1 MLAPFCSVVCPDD
14 PSQCSIVCFSTLVC
28 FYCSGSVF
36 GIIFK
41 LKNEAITIV
50 FALIIKSI
58 LKRSLTPLTE
68 IQPTKP
74 INSGELLVKTTLKK
88 NYKTLSPWKPIKNW
102 GKAQEFCTLLYV
114 KTLKLVLTL
123 NCVSNVLIKLLIF
136 ISGLYLHN
144 TNFLLYLF
152 HNGLINF
159 NHLRHCE

>member
-88 NYKTLSPWKPIKNW
+88 ITKLCLLGNRLKIG
-102 GKAQEFCTLLYV
+102 GK
-114 KTLKLVLTL
+114 LKSFAHY
-123 NCVSNVLIKLLIF
+123 CM
-136 ISGLYLHN
+136 
-144 TNFLLYLF
+144 
-152 HNGLINF
+152 
-159 NHLRHCE
+159 